1 MPLLRFRYGAHLSR
15 EKVAE
20 LVAPHPDSLELVF
33 SWLKHNGVPSS
44 SISPTNG
51 DSWLT
56 VVEVPVSQ
64 ANTLL
69 GASYELYYHTS
80 TNETIL
86 RTVGYALPAAL
97 HVHVQTV
104 APTTAFTSTRN
115 LQETP
120 RSHASR
126 EAAEAVN
133 VTSGE
138 PLDILSRREEPE
150 SYTEPSFLRWLYD
163 MPFYYPAAT
172 DRNMLGIAGFG
183 NGNPSLIDGW
193 WFTRRFRA
201 DAIAPTVIVVPVNGG
216 VNFQT
221 PASETGNLDTQYSVA
236 LTYPTPILYY
246 TIGGRKQL
254 LPSGEPELSDRYVQ
268 WLLYMINEPVIPQTI
283 SVPYSTKETDLPLEY
298 TKRLCVLFAELGA
311 RGVSVLVPSGD
322 DGVGVGKCKNSYG
335 DIQFYT
341 TFPASCTCDFQSLL
355 GSCALALAQVAH
367 RIRRSLRH

>member
-33 SWLKHNGVPSS
+33 SWLKYNGVPSS

-56 VVEVPVSQ
+56 VIGVPVSQ

-69 GASYELYYHTS
+69 GASYEIYYHTS

-120 RSHASR
+120 RSHPSR

-138 PLDILSRREEPE
+138 PSDILSRREEPE

-283 SVPYSTKETDLPLEY
+283 SVPYSTKETDLPREY

-322 DGVGVGKCKNSYG
+322 DGVGVGKCKNSDG

-341 TFPASCTCDFQSLL
+341 TFPASCTCDF
-355 GSCALALAQVAH
+355 
-367 RIRRSLRH
+367 